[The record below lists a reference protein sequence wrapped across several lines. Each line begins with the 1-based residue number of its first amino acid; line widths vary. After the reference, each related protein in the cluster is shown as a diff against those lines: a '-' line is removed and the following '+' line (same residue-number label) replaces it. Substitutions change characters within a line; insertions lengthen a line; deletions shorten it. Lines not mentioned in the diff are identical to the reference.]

1 MPPPD
6 EHPPAHEQ
14 MPPLRRPRRRPP
26 RASTQALSLWLMFGF
41 IAAASV
47 IYVAIKANLDRASQP
62 VEGSNQDQQHRA
74 DAFRLALEKDSTNVD
89 ARIGLANVLFD
100 TANWA
105 EAIVHYRFAI
115 AKDSSRTSAI
125 VDLGVCYYNLSQ
137 PARAEELFQLALSK
151 DPHQPMALFNLGIV
165 HERRSDHAG
174 AMSYFHRAL
183 ESQPPEEMKSAII
196 EAMQRTQQET
206 GNNAPPLPQPR

>member
-1 MPPPD
+1 
-6 EHPPAHEQ
+6 
-14 MPPLRRPRRRPP
+14 
-26 RASTQALSLWLMFGF
+26 MFGF

-62 VEGSNQDQQHRA
+62 VEGSGPGSAAPRRCLPLSTREGLDQRRRAHRP
-74 DAFRLALEKDSTNVD
+74 RETCSST
-89 ARIGLANVLFD
+89 

-137 PARAEELFQLALSK
+137 PARAEELFQLALSRIRTNRWRCSTSASCTSAG
-151 DPHQPMALFNLGIV
+151 Q
-165 HERRSDHAG
+165 DHAG